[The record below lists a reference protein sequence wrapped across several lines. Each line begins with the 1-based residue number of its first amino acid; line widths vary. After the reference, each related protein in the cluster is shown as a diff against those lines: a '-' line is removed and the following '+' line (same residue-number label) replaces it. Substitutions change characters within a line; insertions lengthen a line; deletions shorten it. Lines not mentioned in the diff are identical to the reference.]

1 MKSFVI
7 SCFFTL
13 FTTLAMA
20 QNTSPVTW
28 DFEVAQNEDKS
39 YTFTA
44 TAKMKGEWAIYS
56 QHTGEGGPIP
66 LTFKYEDGIDL
77 VGETK
82 EESEAIKKMSKLFEV
97 DVIKF
102 KKEAVFTQ
110 TFKPKKGQE
119 SIKGTLNFMCCDSQR
134 CLPPTDVD
142 FDVAL

>member
-1 MKSFVI
+1 MKSFII

-13 FTTLAMA
+13 LATLAIA
-20 QNTSPVTW
+20 QKADPVTW
-28 DFEVAQNEDKS
+28 NFEVSQNEDDS

-56 QHTGEGGPIP
+56 QHTGEGGPKP
-66 LTFKYEDGIDL
+66 LKFKYDAGIDL

-82 EESEAIKKMSKLFEV
+82 EESVAIKKMSELFEV

-110 TFKPKKGQE
+110 NFKPKEGQE

-134 CLPPTDVD
+134 CLPPTDVE